1 MERNDL
7 QPETRET
14 PDHRIAEEVAPVSVK
29 PVGTFAAGQSV
40 QGSIPVVTGA
50 EVGSFASED
59 EDQTAAAIEDRTTG
73 AA

>member
-1 MERNDL
+1 MERTNLEPDN
-7 QPETRET
+7 RET
-14 PDHRIAEEVAPVSVK
+14 PERRTTPDVAPVSVK

-40 QGSIPVVTGA
+40 QGSIPVVVGA

-59 EDQTAAAIEDRTTG
+59 EDQTTG

>member
-1 MERNDL
+1 MERDNMGPDHV
-7 QPETRET
+7 ET
-14 PDHRIAEEVAPVSVK
+14 PERRTESEIAPVSVK

-59 EDQTAAAIEDRTTG
+59 EDQTTG